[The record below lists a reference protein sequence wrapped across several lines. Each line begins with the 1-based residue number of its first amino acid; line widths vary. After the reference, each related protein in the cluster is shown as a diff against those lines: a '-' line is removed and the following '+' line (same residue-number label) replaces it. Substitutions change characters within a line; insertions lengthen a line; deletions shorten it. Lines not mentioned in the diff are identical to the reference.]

1 MIVCA
6 VRGDGDQE
14 GPQVGS
20 GGPGKIT
27 GAFQGLWG
35 VCELLEGDNGVLGKK
50 YGGDLWIQ
58 GAVGAVGLCEL
69 LGRLW
74 VQS

>member
-6 VRGDGDQE
+6 VREDGDQE

-50 YGGDLWIQ
+50 YGRGVCGYRVLSELW
-58 GAVGAVGLCEL
+58 GSVSC
-69 LGRLW
+69 
-74 VQS
+74 

>member
-20 GGPGKIT
+20 GGPGRIT
-27 GAFQGLWG
+27 GAFQGLWE
-35 VCELLEGDNGVLGKK
+35 VCELLGGDNGVLGKK
-50 YGGDLWIQ
+50 YGGVCGYRVLSELW
-58 GAVGAVGLCEL
+58 GSVSC
-69 LGRLW
+69 
-74 VQS
+74 